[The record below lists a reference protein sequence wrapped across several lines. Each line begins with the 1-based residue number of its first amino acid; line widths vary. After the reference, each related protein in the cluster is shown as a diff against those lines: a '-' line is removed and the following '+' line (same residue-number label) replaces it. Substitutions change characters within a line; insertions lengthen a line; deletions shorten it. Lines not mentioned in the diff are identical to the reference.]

1 MPVRKLLFITALL
14 VIAICA
20 YLLITGSPL
29 LLRSL
34 ADDIYVPLGTFI
46 TWIGLIAL
54 PLSIYIGVDRL
65 YSPRK
70 KNDRYIS
77 KMLILFIIL
86 CSLWMPVYYGL
97 AGNISFSFSEKTT
110 FQGGQ
115 TAMKIFWIF
124 TYTLVAGPLIL
135 LIVYWINNL
144 FRNRKASAEI

>member
-1 MPVRKLLFITALL
+1 MPVRKLLFITALA

-77 KMLILFIIL
+77 IILILFIIL
-86 CSLWMPVYYGL
+86 CSLWMPVCYGL

-115 TAMKIFWIF
+115 TAMKIFWIY

-135 LIVYWINNL
+135 LIVYWINTL
-144 FRNRKASAEI
+144 IRNRKASAEI